1 MLIAEKVSRLTDSKE
16 LRTDWQQGELFALE
30 APKPKII
37 PRSEHP
43 ISRKN
48 ISREAL
54 KVLYRLKDAGYLAY
68 LVGGSVRDMLLG
80 LKPKDFDVG
89 TDARPEEIR
98 RLFRW
103 SRIIGR
109 RFRLVHVY
117 FRGGKFIEVVTFRGP
132 ETAEEDGLEVFGTPY
147 EDAFRRDITINALF
161 YNIADYT
168 IIDYVG
174 GMEDLKAGIIRV
186 IGDPDQRFIRDPV
199 RMMRAIRHAAR
210 IGFTIEE
217 RTWEAILRH
226 HEKIMLCA
234 PMRVRDEWL
243 KDVLGGWS
251 APWAEL
257 MWKSGLFEEVFPA
270 YGKVLARAGH
280 KDRRFFFRL
289 LAEMDRKVKKGRFSE
304 AQALALFLYPFSVSS
319 GRLPR
324 VPERAGRPY
333 ELLRQEMK
341 KVFYPYDFKKELFE
355 NTLQL
360 LASVWPIKYHLLMGN
375 SIPRRL
381 AKKSYFEEALAVT
394 EVILK
399 LEKELLGIEAPRRR
413 RRRRRRSYA

>member
-1 MLIAEKVSRLTDSKE
+1 MLLQDQKEVSNLK
-16 LRTDWQQGELFALE
+16 QGELFGEFTKGPL
-30 APKPKII
+30 II

-48 ISREAL
+48 LPREVL

-98 RLFRW
+98 KLFRW

-132 ETAEEDGLEVFGTPY
+132 EVAEEDGLEVFGTPK
-147 EDAFRRDITINALF
+147 EDAFRRDLTINALF
-161 YNIADYT
+161 YNIADFS

-174 GMEDLKAGIIRV
+174 GMEDLKKGIIRV
-186 IGDPDQRFIRDPV
+186 IGPPDVRFRRDPV

-210 IGFTIEE
+210 TGFRIEE
-217 RTWEAILRH
+217 NTWEAICRH
-226 HEKIMLCA
+226 REKLMLCS
-234 PMRVRDEWL
+234 PMRIRDEWL

-251 APWAEL
+251 SPWAEL
-257 MWKSGLFEEVFPA
+257 MLKAGLFEEVFPA
-270 YGKVLARAGH
+270 YGQHLKGLSPSE
-280 KDRRFFFRL
+280 RRFFFKL
-289 LAEMDRKVKKGRFSE
+289 LAAADQSVKAGRLSE
-304 AQALALFLYPFSVSS
+304 AQTLALFLYPFLV
-319 GRLPR
+319 GPNKLPYL
-324 VPERAGRPY
+324 PENSKSPRALVRK
-333 ELLRQEMK
+333 EME
-341 KVFYPYDFKKELFE
+341 KVFFPYDFKKELFE

-360 LASVWPIKYHLLMGN
+360 LAGLWPIKYHLLFSRKM
-375 SIPRRL
+375 PRRL
-381 AKKSYFEEALAVT
+381 RSKSYFEEAFVLAK
-394 EVILK
+394 IIIK
-399 LEKELLGIEAPRRR
+399 LEREVLGLEFSLPRRRGRRR
-413 RRRRRRSYA
+413 RRREEDA

>member
-1 MLIAEKVSRLTDSKE
+1 MLMKMACNYKDLSQKFEQK
-16 LRTDWQQGELFALE
+16 ELFALD

-54 KVLYRLKDAGYLAY
+54 KVLYRLKEAGYLAY

-98 RLFRW
+98 KLFRW

-161 YNIADYT
+161 YNIADFT
-168 IIDYVG
+168 VIDYVG

-199 RMMRAIRHAAR
+199 RMVRAIRHAAR
-210 IGFTIEE
+210 IGFSIE
-217 RTWEAILRH
+217 RHTWEAICRH
-226 HEKIMLCA
+226 KEKIRLCA

-251 APWAEL
+251 APWADL
-257 MWKSGLFEEVFPA
+257 MWKSGLFPEVFPA
-270 YGKVLARAGH
+270 YGKVL
-280 KDRRFFFRL
+280 RRMPRGERHFFFAL
-289 LAEMDRKVKKGRFSE
+289 LSEADKRVKRGELSE
-304 AQALALFLYPFSVSS
+304 AQTLSFFLYPFLVA
-319 GRLPR
+319 GGKLPR
-324 VPERAGRPY
+324 IPQRTGRPY
-333 ELLRQEMK
+333 EFIRQEMK
-341 KVFYPYDFKKELFE
+341 KVFYPYDFRKELFE
-355 NTLQL
+355 NTLQI
-360 LASVWPIKYHLLMGN
+360 LASLWPLKFHLLQGN
-375 SIPRRL
+375 RL
-381 AKKSYFEEALAVT
+381 PKRLVKKSYFKEALLVAET
-394 EVILK
+394 ILK
-399 LEKELLGIEAPRRR
+399 LERDLLGIEAPRKRR
-413 RRRRRRSYA
+413 RGRRRRSHA